1 MSRLKVWSVAAAVA
15 LAGGMAT
22 AQTPVT
28 NLFPNLSEVG
38 VTLGAS
44 LNDNAAYP
52 LLSLTL
58 GGNQGEDAGAPKAG
72 FVGSEDVFDADA
84 QVSLWDPVSSRSLT
98 GTQALF
104 LSDLDFG
111 QAGSLARW
119 GAIVTA
125 IPEPS
130 TLILAALGGIAL
142 GLRFLRPRVGR

>member
-1 MSRLKVWSVAAAVA
+1 LMVWGVAVAVA
-15 LAGGMAT
+15 LGGRVAK

-28 NLFPNLSEVG
+28 NLFPDLTEVG
-38 VTLGAS
+38 ITLGTS
-44 LNDNAAYP
+44 LNDNPTYP

-58 GGNQGEDAGAPKAG
+58 SGNPGEDVGAPVAG
-72 FVGSEDVFDADA
+72 LADPEDVFDASA
-84 QVSLWDPVSSRSLT
+84 QISLWNPVGSTSLT

-130 TLILAALGGIAL
+130 TLMLAALGAIAL
-142 GLRFLRPRVGR
+142 GLRFLRSRAGK